1 MMEYFVDLVLL
12 FFSYS
17 FVGWCIEV
25 TLKYFQ
31 YHRFINRGFLAG
43 PWLPIY
49 GSGCALI
56 TLAVDGLAHLSRY
69 ESSFGSVF
77 AVSFVLCG
85 FLEYGASW
93 FMEKRFHARWWD
105 YSRKPMNLN
114 GRIWIGNLMLFGLGG
129 MIVVKYI
136 NPLLLPLYAKA
147 SLGTREIVAGCL
159 SVLFISDFIVSH
171 FVLKLVKSGVEHS
184 EADNTEEIGREI
196 RKLLS
201 DKNMFARR
209 FAEAYPDVI
218 YRTEKVKARLARI
231 REETERLRKEA
242 EQRISERLEPAIQ
255 IMNQI
260 RENTMNR
267 SKEPVHVF
275 LTGEKQV
282 GKSTLVSA
290 VLFSVGLKYSGLRSI
305 SVFDEKNDR
314 NVYLVPAGGGSNEP
328 AVLAG
333 VCSNRHIT
341 ERHPE
346 VFDEVGCRLLDFDED
361 TELVVIDEIGN
372 MERDAKRYSDRIIA
386 LLDRSDARI
395 LGVLQKKAD
404 SALAEAIRKH
414 PNVRMIEVTEE
425 NRDALVPVI
434 IGLLS

>member
-1 MMEYFVDLVLL
+1 MEYLVNLILL

-56 TLAVDGLAHLSRY
+56 TLAVDGLVHISRY

-85 FLEYGASW
+85 LLEYGASW
-93 FMEKRFHARWWD
+93 YMEKRFHARWWD

-129 MIVVKYI
+129 MIVVKFV
-136 NPLLLPLYAKA
+136 NPLLLPLYSKA
-147 SLGTREIVAGCL
+147 SLETREIVAACL

-201 DKNMFARR
+201 DRNMFARR

-231 REETERLRKEA
+231 KEETERLRKEA
-242 EQRISERLEPAIQ
+242 EQRLSARLEPAIQ

-260 RENTMNR
+260 KENTLNR
-267 SKEPVHVF
+267 SRGPLHVF

-290 VLFSVGLKYSGLRSI
+290 VLSSIGLKYSGLRSI
-305 SVFDEKNDR
+305 SVFDENNDR
-314 NVYLVPAGGGSNEP
+314 NVYLVPANGENRES

-346 VFDEVGCRLLDFDED
+346 VFDDVGCRLLDFDED

-372 MERDAKRYSDRIIA
+372 MERDAKRYSDRILE
-386 LLDRSDARI
+386 LLDRNDIRI

-425 NRDALVPVI
+425 NRAKLVPFI